1 MTESLT
7 KLDLLGM
14 TQEQIGALL
23 VELGEKPY
31 RAKQVMKWIHH
42 RFIDDFDSMTDI
54 SLNLRQQLSEKTE
67 IHEPEIISE
76 QISTDGTRKWLMRAR
91 SGSAVETVFIPE
103 GNRGT
108 LCVSSQVGCALD
120 CKFCSTGKQ
129 GFNSNLTAGEIVG
142 QVRIARRV
150 LEEAYPDRKRAVTNV
165 VLMGMGEPL
174 LNFDNVI
181 AAVSIMMDDLGY
193 GISKRKVTISTA
205 GVVPAIRK
213 LKGTT
218 DASLAI
224 SLHAPNDELRDK
236 LVPINKKYK
245 IAELLQA
252 CKEYAQGLGDKRTI
266 TVEYTLM
273 DNVNDQQEHAIE
285 LAVLLKDFPCKLNLI
300 PFNPFPGSGFNLP
313 SNIAVKAFRERMVK
327 AGYNVTVRTTRGDDI
342 NAACGQLVGEVEDK
356 TRRQEQYRLIQTGV
370 A

>member
-108 LCVSSQVGCALD
+108 LCVSSQVGCAE
-120 CKFCSTGKQ
+120 S
-129 GFNSNLTAGEIVG
+129 
-142 QVRIARRV
+142 
-150 LEEAYPDRKRAVTNV
+150 
-165 VLMGMGEPL
+165 
-174 LNFDNVI
+174 
-181 AAVSIMMDDLGY
+181 
-193 GISKRKVTISTA
+193 
-205 GVVPAIRK
+205 
-213 LKGTT
+213 LKKPT
-218 DASLAI
+218 
-224 SLHAPNDELRDK
+224 
-236 LVPINKKYK
+236 PI
-245 IAELLQA
+245 ES
-252 CKEYAQGLGDKRTI
+252 GL
-266 TVEYTLM
+266 
-273 DNVNDQQEHAIE
+273 
-285 LAVLLKDFPCKLNLI
+285 
-300 PFNPFPGSGFNLP
+300 
-313 SNIAVKAFRERMVK
+313 
-327 AGYNVTVRTTRGDDI
+327 
-342 NAACGQLVGEVEDK
+342 
-356 TRRQEQYRLIQTGV
+356 
-370 A
+370 